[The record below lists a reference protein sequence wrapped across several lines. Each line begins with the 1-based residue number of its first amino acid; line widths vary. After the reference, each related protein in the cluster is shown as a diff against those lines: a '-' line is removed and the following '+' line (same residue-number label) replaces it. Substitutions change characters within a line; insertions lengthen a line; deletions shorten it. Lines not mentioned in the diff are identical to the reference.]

1 MMPIHS
7 LLTMTPESSTSPADE
22 KPSPT
27 DTTDSQE
34 YAEAQGPT
42 PPGDFNNQQ
51 PQQQNGGI
59 AFNNPFPQSGQQQI
73 TQQAA
78 SQNQHPQQ
86 AEQPVR
92 YSFNGGY
99 QNGEQGYFQPQP
111 AHRNSSNDSTPG
123 TPGPNRVPIPRNSS
137 ASLSTPANSGPMSST
152 VTVPARP
159 KPGRKPIVQDEANSA
174 DRRRMQNRNAQR
186 NFRDRRQQK
195 LSEMATEMD
204 EARKDS
210 LAKQA
215 EWRAESEN
223 LHRQIRELKAQVAHL
238 QHENGR
244 MQEKLAQAET
254 RRDTTAEVGMGGYPS
269 LSQGPQTGHKRVRTD
284 ERTGPTSSS
293 PPGAPAQ
300 VSPTTRTASPL
311 EQDFTSRPAP
321 RPMGQWRPSSTA
333 PTAAP
338 APPAA
343 LAPAE
348 SVTESPAQ
356 IMGLE
361 GKSYD
366 CGFCTDASNCQCRY
380 QDAITANALVD
391 MSRVDRNG
399 DETEAE
405 S

>member
-22 KPSPT
+22 KASPT
-27 DTTDSQE
+27 DSTGSQE

-42 PPGDFNNQQ
+42 PPGDSHNQQ

-59 AFNNPFPQSGQQQI
+59 AFHNPFPQSGQQQI
-73 TQQAA
+73 NQQ
-78 SQNQHPQQ
+78 SVPQNQQRQQ
-86 AEQPVR
+86 SEQPVR

-111 AHRNSSNDSTPG
+111 SNRNSSNDSTPG
-123 TPGPNRVPIPRNSS
+123 TPGPGRVPIPRNSS
-137 ASLSTPANSGPMSST
+137 SASVAPSIGPMSSS
-152 VTVPARP
+152 VTVPPRP
-159 KPGRKPIVQDEANSA
+159 KPGRKPIAQNEENSA

-195 LSEMATEMD
+195 LSEMASEMD
-204 EARKDS
+204 ELRKEG

-215 EWRAESEN
+215 EWRAESERLN
-223 LHRQIRELKAQVAHL
+223 RQIRELQSQVAHL

-244 MQEKLAQAET
+244 MQEKLAQAEA
-254 RRDTTAEVGMGGYPS
+254 RRDTTAELGMGGQQI
-269 LSQGPQTGHKRVRTD
+269 LSQGPQTGNKRARAD
-284 ERTGPTSSS
+284 ERTGPSTTS
-293 PPGAPAQ
+293 PAQ
-300 VSPTTRTASPL
+300 VSPTTRTTSPL

-321 RPMGQWRPSSTA
+321 RPVGQWRPSSAAPSAPSA
-333 PTAAP
+333 PT
-338 APPAA
+338 
-343 LAPAE
+343 E
-348 SVTESPAQ
+348 SATESPAQ

-380 QDAITANALVD
+380 QDAMTANALVD
-391 MSRVDRNG
+391 MSRVNREG
-399 DETEAE
+399 DEAE
-405 S
+405 GQS